1 MRPVW
6 TSVSWV
12 PFDRITNRSLQQK
25 SGWRWS
31 VANVMRSPWGAY
43 ADRKLLC
50 GNGVWVSRLIPVP
63 LGCMT

>member
-25 SGWRWS
+25 SACSRS
-31 VANVMRSPWGAY
+31 LAKTIRSPWGAY

-50 GNGVWVSRLIPVP
+50 GNGVWVSRRIPVP
-63 LGCMT
+63 SGCMS